1 MSYNFVAIVPMRHSS
16 ERIAEK
22 NFRTFAGK
30 PLFYHIISSLLQC
43 GQFDKVVIDTD
54 SPVISELAAKDFPEV
69 QVLKR
74 PAHLLDGKIP
84 MNDILLNVTQQ
95 VPSQFYFQ
103 THSTNPLLTP
113 ESIRAAIAQFLSVF
127 PMYDSLFSVTKK
139 HIRLWDNLSRPINH
153 NQNILLRTQDLPPV
167 YEENSCM
174 YIFSKEI
181 LEEKRNRIGNRP
193 YLFEIPELEAQD
205 IDIEINFRVA
215 EILYQIREEI
225 Q

>member
-1 MSYNFVAIVPMRHSS
+1 MSYNLVAIVPMRHSS

-30 PLFYHIISSLLQC
+30 PLFYHIISSLLRC
-43 GQFDKVVIDTD
+43 ARFDKVVIDTD
-54 SPVISELAAKDFPEV
+54 SPVITELAAKDFRDV

-74 PAHLLDGKIP
+74 PGHLLDGKIP
-84 MNDILLNVTQQ
+84 MNDILLHVTQQ
-95 VPSQFYFQ
+95 VPSRFYFQ
-103 THSTNPLLTP
+103 THSTNPLLTT
-113 ESIRAAIAQFLSVF
+113 ETIGAAIDRFHSVF
-127 PMYDSLFSVTKK
+127 PVYDSLFSVTKK

-153 NQNILLRTQDLPPV
+153 NQDILLRTQDLPPV

-181 LEEKRNRIGNRP
+181 LEKKRNRIGNRP
-193 YLFEIPELEAQD
+193 FLFEIAELEAQD

-215 EILYQIREEI
+215 EILYQLREEI

>member
-1 MSYNFVAIVPMRHSS
+1 MSYNLVAIVPMRHNS

-30 PLFYHIISSLLQC
+30 PLFYHIISSLLRC

-54 SPVISELAAKDFPEV
+54 SPVITELTAKDFPD
-69 QVLKR
+69 VLVLQR
-74 PAHLLDGKIP
+74 PGHLLDGKIP
-84 MNDILLNVTQQ
+84 MNDILLNVVQQ
-95 VPSQFYFQ
+95 VPSRFYFQ
-103 THSTNPLLTP
+103 THSTNPLLTGDTI
-113 ESIRAAIAQFLSVF
+113 SAAIAKFHAVY
-127 PMYDSLFSVTKK
+127 PVYDSLFSVTKK

-153 NQNILLRTQDLPPV
+153 NQDILLRTQDLPPV

-181 LEEKRNRIGNRP
+181 LEQKRNRIGNRP
-193 YLFEIPELEAQD
+193 YLFEIAELEAQD

-215 EILYQIREEI
+215 EILYQIRGEI
-225 Q
+225 R